1 MKDESTMSID
11 VPTIDD
17 KETPRR
23 KVVRKMKKKAGLHRN
38 LGKSMDPG
46 LSGLFLSPRGQKQER
61 LTRLLELSN
70 EPNMGLSDK
79 TILRSFR
86 SNHKYTGGLES
97 VKYARTNLIETEPER
112 PVG

>member
-86 SNHKYTGGLES
+86 SNHKY
-97 VKYARTNLIETEPER
+97 ARTNLIETEPER

>member
-1 MKDESTMSID
+1 MSID

-23 KVVRKMKKKAGLHRN
+23 KVVRKMKKKAGLHKK
-38 LGKSMDPG
+38 LGKSIDPG
-46 LSGLFLSPRGQKQER
+46 LSGLILSLLSATPGQKQER
-61 LTRLLELSN
+61 LKRLLELSN

-86 SNHKYTGGLES
+86 SSHKYTSGLETI
-97 VKYARTNLIETEPER
+97 KYARTNLIETEPER